1 MGAPVSADNLTVL
14 ESLARSQHLLKA
26 RELAAI
32 LSMSVA
38 GVFKAAREG
47 RLPCLRIG
55 YSIRF
60 DGAQVA
66 RVLSG
71 K

>member
-1 MGAPVSADNLTVL
+1 MGTCVSDNNLSVL
-14 ESLARSQHLLKA
+14 DRLARSPHLLKA

-32 LSMSVA
+32 LGLSVA
-38 GVFKAAREG
+38 GVFKQAREG
-47 RLPCLRIG
+47 RLPCVRLG

-60 DGAQVA
+60 DGVQVA
-66 RVLSG
+66 RALSG